1 MSIDNTT
8 VKKVAKL
15 ARIKTS
21 TEEEENLKKELN
33 NILDWVDKLQK
44 VNTSDTDA
52 MLSVFNESMPMRS
65 DKVISNLSCEDILS
79 NAPQKK
85 AVFFV
90 VPKVVE

>member
-85 AVFFV
+85 AGFCST
-90 VPKVVE
+90 